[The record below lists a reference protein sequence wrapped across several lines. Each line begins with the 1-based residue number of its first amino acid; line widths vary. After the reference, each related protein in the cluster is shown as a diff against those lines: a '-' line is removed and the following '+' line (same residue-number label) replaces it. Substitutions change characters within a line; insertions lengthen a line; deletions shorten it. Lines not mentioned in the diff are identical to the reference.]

1 VSGDGDRLSG
11 RSIVCIGTADWTS
24 SLWTNQQHLMSR
36 LARDNRVVFTES
48 QGLRRPTLAGRDVRR
63 VARRIA
69 TGLRP
74 PRLLDGVWV
83 VSPLVLPA
91 HGSPHVRRLNVAI
104 LKALVRRAMRRGG
117 LERPILWAYNP
128 HAHALAGSLGES
140 LLVYHCVD
148 DIAAQEGIDSASF
161 EAAEAA
167 LASRADLVFVSA
179 PPLVEH
185 ARRRG
190 ARKVVL
196 LPNVADVDHF
206 RGAGELDDPPELAP
220 VPHPRLVFA
229 GALAAKKLDLDLLL
243 ELARRRPDWSLVMVG
258 PQGEGDPRGDL
269 AGLEAASNIHLV
281 GAKPFRELPAWLG
294 AGDVGL
300 IPYAANPY
308 TAAVFPMKVYEYLA
322 AGLPVVSTPLPSL
335 RGVDGIEFAATPAE
349 FEQAVDSALRDES
362 PDRRAE
368 RVALAEAHSWERR
381 VEEIGRL
388 VQDAESAGADRVPH

>member
-1 VSGDGDRLSG
+1 MSDGDRLAG
-11 RSIVCIGTADWTS
+11 RSIVCIGTADWAS

-63 VARRIA
+63 ILRRLA
-69 TGLRP
+69 KGLRP
-74 PRLLDGVWV
+74 PRLLDGVWI

-91 HGSPHVRRLNVAI
+91 HGSPHARRANLAI
-104 LKALVRRAMRRGG
+104 LRWLLRRAMRRRG

-128 HAHALAGSLGES
+128 HAYALAGSLGET
-140 LLVYHCVD
+140 LIVYHCVD
-148 DIAAQEGIDSASF
+148 DIAAQAGIDAESF
-161 EAAEAA
+161 GEAEAV
-167 LASRADLVFVSA
+167 LASRADLVIVSA
-179 PPLVEH
+179 PPLVAH
-185 ARRRG
+185 VRRRG
-190 ARKVVL
+190 ARNVVL

-206 RGAGELDDPPELAP
+206 RGARDLEDPPELSAI
-220 VPHPRLVFA
+220 PHPRLVFA
-229 GALAAKKLDLDLLL
+229 GALAAKKLDISLLV

-258 PQGEGDPRGDL
+258 PVGEGDPRGDL
-269 AGLEAASNIHLV
+269 AALAEAPNIHLV
-281 GAKPFRELPAWLG
+281 GAKAFGELPAWLG

-335 RGVDGIEFAATPAE
+335 QDVKGIAFAQTPEE
-349 FEQAVDSALRDES
+349 FESAVEAALLTET
-362 PDRRAE
+362 PERRAE
-368 RVALAEAHSWERR
+368 RVSLADAHSWDRR

-388 VQDAESAGADRVPH
+388 VREAESAGAGGTSD